1 MARALMGHVG
11 SGNEQA
17 LLFEVTRLRRRI
29 AELESELAQLRT
41 DEPVALDIELH
52 RIAEAAEPAL
62 T

>member
-1 MARALMGHVG
+1 MGHVG

-52 RIAEAAEPAL
+52 RMAEAAEPAL